1 METEHIESNVDSYTP
16 ETGDK
21 GKSLDVNADNLTVG
35 GANDFAIEREAVFSL
50 ESSIHQL
57 LRHTASATVTGRKQ
71 SFNDACGD
79 DFPSESAPHCW
90 IGLERKALPTSALT
104 WRTEVTSQ

>member
-1 METEHIESNVDSYTP
+1 MDSYIP

-21 GKSLDVNADNLTVG
+21 GESLDVNEDNLTAG
-35 GANDFAIEREAVFSL
+35 GASEFAIEREAVFSL

-57 LRHTASATVTGRKQ
+57 LCRTASATVTGRKQ

-79 DFPSESAPHCW
+79 
-90 IGLERKALPTSALT
+90 G
-104 WRTEVTSQ
+104 